1 MSRTETQHDGIPH
14 IIIPERPDRR
24 QIVVRVRR
32 CLLRTRPRQVEA
44 KILAPP
50 LLQRVQTDSMWENHI
65 A

>member
-1 MSRTETQHDGIPH
+1 MM
-14 IIIPERPDRR
+14 PERPDRR

-50 LLQRVQTDSMWENHI
+50 LLQRLQMDKMRETYRI
-65 A
+65 GLQK